1 MATSSALKSIT
12 APLGKVVKVLTPT
25 GIGVL
30 VSLGAH
36 VFLFVNGPGTN
47 FSLAALDEAAQQE
60 AEETIVPVIE
70 LTPAERSRLPGF
82 AQPRTIVP
90 TPTGL
95 GTNFPLPPSIGSLNN
110 RLNNQLNARKPS
122 AANPLPSPTTTL
134 PRSTRTNRIV
144 RGTGLSPSALANRRA
159 TGAARRPVPTVTV
172 IENIPQTSRS
182 GLPIAEPS
190 ISVSG
195 EVGTPNSPSTSTAT
209 ESTTG
214 SSNGS
219 QQPRVSTNPLDQALA
234 RLEQQNGNST
244 TSSGGEPAVTPEGS
258 EPVTA
263 TPIEVEEPDAI
274 AIAPAQGNP
283 NQLRDA
289 FRYDPTDVEPE
300 AGEANL
306 DEWLI
311 ASAENKSGL
320 SRANEEITIDSN
332 FKVCVDNPPVN
343 GIIGVIVNP
352 DGSQEAAQVLK
363 SIGYDILNR
372 QALDAVSYADFGQ
385 VETATQY
392 EISIEVIYSPDGCVE
407 GIPETVE

>member
-12 APLGKVVKVLTPT
+12 TPLGKVVKVLTPT

-90 TPTGL
+90 SPTGL
-95 GTNFPLPPSIGSLNN
+95 GTSFPLPPSIGSLND
-110 RLNNQLNARKPS
+110 RLNAQLNARKPS
-122 AANPLPSPTTTL
+122 AANPLPSPTTSL
-134 PRSTRTNRIV
+134 PRTRTNRIV
-144 RGTGLSPSALANRRA
+144 RGTGLSPSALANRRV
-159 TGAARRPVPTVTV
+159 TGAARRPAPTVTV
-172 IENIPQTSRS
+172 IEEVPQASRS
-182 GLPIAEPS
+182 GLPIVEPS

-195 EVGTPNSPSTSTAT
+195 EVGTPNSPSTSTSTQSAT
-209 ESTTG
+209 

-219 QQPRVSTNPLDQALA
+219 QQPSVSTNPLDRALA
-234 RLEQQNGNST
+234 RLEQQSGNNTAPSN
-244 TSSGGEPAVTPEGS
+244 GGEPAVTSEGS

-289 FRYDPTDVEPE
+289 FRYDPTDVDPE
-300 AGEANL
+300 AGEENL
-306 DEWLI
+306 EEWLVV
-311 ASAENKSGL
+311 SAENKSGL
-320 SRANEEITIDSN
+320 NRANEDITIDSN

-343 GIIGVIVNP
+343 GIVGVIVNP

-372 QALDAVSYADFGQ
+372 QALDAVAYADFGE

-392 EISIEVIYSPDGCVE
+392 EVNVEVTYSPDGCVE
-407 GIPETVE
+407 NLPDTAE